1 MNYVSVDFSLNS
13 PGIAIYN
20 DKSKQYHFVS
30 YIKPK
35 TGTKAEQKLQ
45 EELSLLQDVTLV
57 YQPDFTN
64 NEEFSSAELAKVKRY
79 DKMADDIINLILQN
93 SFEGDG
99 FTIAFEG
106 TSYGSK
112 MGTNNMIDMAAGAAI
127 LKLKMLKTLK
137 PEDIMTVAPTTIK
150 KFAGKG
156 NMNKL
161 QLFEAFQKNSVEDQV
176 LAQSPLY
183 NVVKNLEVG
192 KKIPKP
198 LDDLIDA
205 YFLVAFVANPST

>member
-45 EELSLLQDVTLV
+45 EELSLLKDVTLV

-79 DKMADDIINLILQN
+79 DRMADDIINLILQN

>member
-13 PGIAIYN
+13 PGIAVYN

-45 EELSLLQDVTLV
+45 EELSLLKDVTLV

>member
-1 MNYVSVDFSLNS
+1 
-13 PGIAIYN
+13 
-20 DKSKQYHFVS
+20 
-30 YIKPK
+30 
-35 TGTKAEQKLQ
+35 
-45 EELSLLQDVTLV
+45 
-57 YQPDFTN
+57 
-64 NEEFSSAELAKVKRY
+64 
-79 DKMADDIINLILQN
+79 
-93 SFEGDG
+93 
-99 FTIAFEG
+99 
-106 TSYGSK
+106 
-112 MGTNNMIDMAAGAAI
+112 MIDMAAGAAI

>member
-13 PGIAIYN
+13 PGIAVYN

-45 EELSLLQDVTLV
+45 EELSLLKDVTLV

-64 NEEFSSAELAKVKRY
+64 REEFSSAELAKVKRY
-79 DKMADDIINLILQN
+79 DRMADDIINLILQN

-161 QLFEAFQKNSVEDQV
+161 QLFETFQKNSIEDQI

-205 YFLVAFVANPST
+205 YFLVAYVSNPST

>member
-1 MNYVSVDFSLNS
+1 MNFIAVDFSLNS
-13 PGIAIYN
+13 PGICLYN
-20 DKSKQYHFVS
+20 DKGKKYHFIS
-30 YIKPK
+30 YMKPG

-45 EELSLLQDVTLV
+45 EELSLLGDVTLV
-57 YQPDFTN
+57 DQPNFTN
-64 NEEFSSAELAKVKRY
+64 NESFSSAELFKVKRY

-93 SFEGDG
+93 SFDGDG

-127 LKLKMLKTLK
+127 LKLKLLKTLH
-137 PEDIMTVAPTTIK
+137 PEDILTVAPTTIK

-161 QLFEAFQKNSVEDQV
+161 QLFESFQKNVNEDPI
-176 LAQSPLY
+176 LAKSPLWKI
-183 NVVKNLEVG
+183 VKDLEVG

-198 LDDLIDA
+198 LDDLVDA
-205 YFLVAFVANPST
+205 YFLVAFVANPPS

>member
-1 MNYVSVDFSLNS
+1 MNYLAVDFSLNS
-13 PGIAIYN
+13 PGICVYN
-20 DKSKQYHFVS
+20 DKSKEYHLIS

-35 TGTKAEQKLQ
+35 TGTKAEQRLQ
-45 EELSLLQDVTLV
+45 EEISLLKDVTLV

-64 NEEFSSAELAKVKRY
+64 DESYSSAELLKIKRY
-79 DKMADDIINLILQN
+79 DKMADEIINLVLQN
-93 SFEGDG
+93 SFSGDE

-137 PEDIMTVAPTTIK
+137 PIDILTVAPTTIK
-150 KFAGKG
+150 KYAGKG

-161 QLFEAFQKNSVEDQV
+161 QLFEAFQQNVNSDQN
-176 LAQSPLY
+176 LAKSPLWKI
-183 NVVKNLEVG
+183 VKDLEIG

-198 LDDLIDA
+198 LDDLVDA
-205 YFLVAFVANPST
+205 YFLAAYIANPPA